1 MGGFALEQETLD
13 GVVVLVFA
21 EPGDG
26 ALQPAGLGTED
37 VGAPRVAL
45 VKSEPELELLGTAR
59 RSGPS
64 CRFRQESGR
73 TVVYRC
79 ECDIR

>member
-1 MGGFALEQETLD
+1 MRGCERADRGVGRAAQHVGDDGAGHVQRGGMGGFALEQETLD

-45 VKSEPELELLGTAR
+45 VKSEPELE
-59 RSGPS
+59 
-64 CRFRQESGR
+64 
-73 TVVYRC
+73 
-79 ECDIR
+79 